1 MYHLWRKDNR
11 HSFSPFFYEIYLNY
25 KTEGSSIARSLVRNL
40 PTLYLII
47 SLSFIFVKNYSIFFL
62 HFLLTFGFVTFN
74 KVITMQYYMWI
85 FGSILLVLPESLI
98 VINKMYRKAWSLI
111 VQYFFPIMIWVWM
124 SNRLE
129 G

>member
-1 MYHLWRKDNR
+1 
-11 HSFSPFFYEIYLNY
+11 
-25 KTEGSSIARSLVRNL
+25 
-40 PTLYLII
+40 
-47 SLSFIFVKNYSIFFL
+47 
-62 HFLLTFGFVTFN
+62 
-74 KVITMQYYMWI
+74 MQYYMWI